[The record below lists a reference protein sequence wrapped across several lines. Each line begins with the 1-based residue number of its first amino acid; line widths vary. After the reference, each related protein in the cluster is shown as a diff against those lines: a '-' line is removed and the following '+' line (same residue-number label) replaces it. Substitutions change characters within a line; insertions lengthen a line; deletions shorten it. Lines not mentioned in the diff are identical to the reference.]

1 MTPDNLPLASDAQS
15 SSVTQFLDHLRYER
29 NVSVHTLR
37 NYESDLQQFVAYLV
51 PPRRTS
57 KPERQETSSSTS
69 EPDIKQIDHITI
81 REWLASLHSDRKKKS
96 SIARK
101 LAALRTFFQ
110 FLVREGV
117 IESNPAKLVATPRK
131 EKKLPVH
138 LSVEDAVRF
147 IETPDAETHFG
158 KRDRAIL
165 ELLYATGVRVSEL
178 VQLNLRDI
186 DFSNKLLRVFGKRR
200 KERIVPFGEPAAK
213 ALQDYL
219 SVREQFLMNAPAT
232 KRDAQPLIL
241 NYQGTQNDDALSRPV
256 DRKVHQTVRR
266 HSRHQPARAAS
277 FICDAPAR
285 QRRRPAGHPGP
296 ARPRPAFDNA
306 GLHARF
312 HGKADRGLRQNS
324 PQSLTRLALGRGS
337 ALISESLWSLW
348 NSVSLCVNCLSRTTT
363 SRDTENHK
371 AAQRKAS

>member
-1 MTPDNLPLASDAQS
+1 MLNHLS
-15 SSVTQFLDHLRYER
+15 TQFLDHLRYER

-37 NYESDLQQFVAYLV
+37 SYESDLQQFVAYLV
-51 PPRRTS
+51 PPDAGPNPNGKKRS
-57 KPERQETSSSTS
+57 AAPPP

-81 REWLASLHSDRKKKS
+81 REWLAALHSDQKKKS

-165 ELLYATGVRVSEL
+165 ELLYASGMRVSEL

-186 DFSNKLLRVFGKRR
+186 DFGNKLLRVFGKRR
-200 KERIVPFGEPAAK
+200 KERIVPFGDPAAK

-219 SVREQFLMNAPAT
+219 SVREQFLMKAPAT

-241 NYQGTQNDDALSRPV
+241 NYQGTRMTTRSVGRLIEKYIKLCAGIHDISPHAL
-256 DRKVHQTVRR
+256 R
-266 HSRHQPARAAS
+266 HSFATHLLDSGADLRDIQALL
-277 FICDAPAR
+277 
-285 QRRRPAGHPGP
+285 G
-296 ARPRPAFDNA
+296 
-306 GLHARF
+306 HARLSTTQVYT
-312 HGKADRGLRQNS
+312 HVSMEKLIAVYDKTHPKA
-324 PQSLTRLALGRGS
+324 
-337 ALISESLWSLW
+337 
-348 NSVSLCVNCLSRTTT
+348 
-363 SRDTENHK
+363 
-371 AAQRKAS
+371 